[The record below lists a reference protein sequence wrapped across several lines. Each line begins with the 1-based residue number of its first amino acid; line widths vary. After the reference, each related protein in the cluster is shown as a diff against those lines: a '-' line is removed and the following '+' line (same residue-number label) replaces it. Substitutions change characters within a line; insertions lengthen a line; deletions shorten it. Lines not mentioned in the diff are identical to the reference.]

1 MKIVQ
6 AKSAL
11 LSISLGGNPAG
22 SIVGGLQLI
31 EDLATSYAESHG
43 ERGHDYAS
51 FAGW

>member
-6 AKSAL
+6 AKSVL

-22 SIVGGLQLI
+22 STVGGLQLI

>member
-6 AKSAL
+6 AKSVL

-22 SIVGGLQLI
+22 STVGRLQLI

-43 ERGHDYAS
+43 ERGHGYAS